1 MQGKGRRVRAA
12 FAFAMAA
19 VWCLLP
25 FSVNA
30 AQEQGN
36 GTENTERVRTVA
48 EAVVPDPGR
57 LGSLTICK
65 YDLTAAEEA
74 GVYQKG
80 QIKATG
86 QADAAA
92 REGAF
97 SLPKTD
103 SHGVTKTEGLT
114 QGLYLVAET
123 EVPEMVTD
131 TVDPWFVSL
140 PFTNT
145 AAKEEAQ
152 DELLIYFATAP
163 CCYTDQ

>member
-1 MQGKGRRVRAA
+1 MQGKGRRVHAA

-65 YDLTAAEEA
+65 YDLTAAKEA

-86 QADAAA
+86 QADAAVEKVLSA
-92 REGAF
+92 YAVEGVQF
-97 SLPKTD
+97 TGLRVGDMEVYSKTAGD
-103 SHGVTKTEGLT
+103 QSAVQLVYEIPEKLRKILGLESKD
-114 QGLYLVAET
+114 A
-123 EVPEMVTD
+123 
-131 TVDPWFVSL
+131 VDMGS
-140 PFTNT
+140 
-145 AAKEEAQ
+145 AG
-152 DELLIYFATAP
+152 
-163 CCYTDQ
+163 